1 MPVVQEVPTLDDT
14 ARTGGFGST
23 NISFISIDQL
33 LQTQQEED
41 QYYLCSITEAGDV
54 TYTNA
59 RDPRIKPT
67 LEEFPDIF
75 PDELPPGLP
84 PSRDI
89 VMLNLLPV
97 NYATFNLNHNTATV
111 SLSERSS
118 STWGQLYMLK
128 ISWFKGRSEL
138 WNRSARNKCIRP
150 DRVVNL

>member
-1 MPVVQEVPTLDDT
+1 MTSLTDFKVLQSLPRSTFVGDT
-14 ARTGGFGST
+14 IKSA
-23 NISFISIDQL
+23 FIKMTSKRQHFAQDM
-33 LQTQQEED
+33 
-41 QYYLCSITEAGDV
+41 V
-54 TYTNA
+54 T
-59 RDPRIKPT
+59 
-67 LEEFPDIF
+67 
-75 PDELPPGLP
+75 
-84 PSRDI
+84 I